1 MEVEIYQ
8 ILRDNGYEDE
18 ELDISFDVGE
28 AGSSDGMSEVY
39 ENMLLQLRKEELKSE
54 AKKRSLS
61 LTGNK
66 IDLVQKFFPYL
77 CGEVFD
83 LAQFFV
89 ILAL

>member
-18 ELDISFDVGE
+18 ELDIIFDVGE
-28 AGSSDGMSEVY
+28 ARSSDGMSEVY
-39 ENMLLQLRKEELKSE
+39 ENMLLRLRKEELKSE

-61 LTGNK
+61 HTGNK

-77 CGEVFD
+77 CGEVW
-83 LAQFFV
+83 
-89 ILAL
+89 